1 MIPSYILNPTLY
13 TQISVATAHHQ
24 ILYLQKMGNITEN
37 HKWIQWWVAQFQWVH
52 SHGVSFATISFGY
65 LESTR
70 IQVVLVLVVWGWGA
84 RCKRSAVVP
93 EFMLQG
99 SVYLEG
105 GGEVIEEETHTSCRG
120 QSLLFLQFFLP
131 ATPVCFFPSSS
142 FSWMPSPQALL
153 LSLVILRRLF
163 SPHPPICAGCLF
175 SRSLLS
181 YPSL

>member
-1 MIPSYILNPTLY
+1 
-13 TQISVATAHHQ
+13 
-24 ILYLQKMGNITEN
+24 MGTSTWSFICYNFIWLSGIYKN
-37 HKWIQWWVAQFQWVH
+37 AGDV
-52 SHGVSFATISFGY
+52 GVGG
-65 LESTR
+65 
-70 IQVVLVLVVWGWGA
+70 VCG
-84 RCKRSAVVP
+84 RCKRPAAVP
-93 EFMLQG
+93 EIMLQG

-142 FSWMPSPQALL
+142 FSWMPSPQAPL

-175 SRSLLS
+175 SIS

>member
-1 MIPSYILNPTLY
+1 MNPMVGSPVPVGTFAWSFICYNFIWLSGIY
-13 TQISVATAHHQ
+13 KNS
-24 ILYLQKMGNITEN
+24 G
-37 HKWIQWWVAQFQWVH
+37 
-52 SHGVSFATISFGY
+52 GVG
-65 LESTR
+65 
-70 IQVVLVLVVWGWGA
+70 VGGVCG
-84 RCKRSAVVP
+84 RCKRPAAAP